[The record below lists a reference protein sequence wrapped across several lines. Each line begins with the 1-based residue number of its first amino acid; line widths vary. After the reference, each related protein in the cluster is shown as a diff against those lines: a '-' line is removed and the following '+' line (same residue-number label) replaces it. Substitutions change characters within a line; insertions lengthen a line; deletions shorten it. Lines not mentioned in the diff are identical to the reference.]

1 MPSLHVLLNSRSGT
15 ATLSA
20 AELHERFESLGYD
33 VTIDDDHERPFPSRL
48 RVARNSPAE
57 ILVAA
62 GGDGTVTALAEVAAE
77 TDKPLLV
84 VPFGTANL
92 LARDLALPLDV
103 EAWLTALPDFVERR
117 IDLGRVNG
125 HVFLHKV
132 VIGFVPGIAAAREK
146 IRGVEAIGARLA
158 FIGYAVRRIL
168 RARRIALELTR
179 DDQPPHIDRLQA
191 VAVANNHYDEALGH
205 FFSRAT
211 LDGGNLSVYK
221 LQSITLLKAV
231 SLALGVFL
239 GRWQDDAALT
249 IETAETLTIRSRR
262 RRLKVML
269 DGEVETLM
277 TPLKFTIEKQR
288 LRVLAPVKAVAEDV
302 QSNVE
307 AAA

>member
-15 ATLSA
+15 ATLTS
-20 AELHERFESLGYD
+20 AELRDRFEALGYE
-33 VTIDDDHERPFPSRL
+33 VTVDDDHRRPFPARL
-48 RVARNSPAE
+48 RNARQSAAE

-77 TDKPLLV
+77 TDRPMLV

-103 EAWLTALPDFVERR
+103 EDWLTALPDFVERR

-125 HVFLHKV
+125 HLFLHKV

-146 IRGVEAIGARLA
+146 IRGVAAIGARLA
-158 FIGYAVRRIL
+158 FIGYAMRRIL

-179 DDQPPHIDRLQA
+179 DGQPPHIDRLQA
-191 VAVANNHYDEALGH
+191 VAIANNHYDEAFGH

-211 LDGGNLSVYK
+211 LDGGHLSVYK
-221 LQSITLLKAV
+221 LQTITPLKAV
-231 SLALGVFL
+231 GLALGVFL

-277 TPLKFTIEKQR
+277 TPLGFTIEKQK
-288 LRVLAPVKAVAEDV
+288 LRVLAPPVVAVDD
-302 QSNVE
+302 SKTDVE

>member
-20 AELHERFESLGYD
+20 DQLRERFEALGYE
-33 VTIDDDHERPFPSRL
+33 VSIDDDHDRPFPARL
-48 RVARNSPAE
+48 RNARKSQAD

-77 TDKPLLV
+77 TDRPLLV

-125 HVFLHKV
+125 QAFLHKV

-146 IRGVEAIGARLA
+146 IRGVAAIGARLA
-158 FIGYAVRRIL
+158 FMGYAARRIL

-179 DDQPPHIDRLQA
+179 DGEAPHIDRLQA
-191 VAVANNHYDEALGH
+191 VAIANNGYDEAFGH

-221 LQSITLLKAV
+221 LQSITLLKAIG
-231 SLALGVFL
+231 LAFGVFL

-249 IETAETLTIRSRR
+249 IETAETLTVRARHK
-262 RRLKVML
+262 RLKVML

-277 TPLKFTIEKQR
+277 TPLVFSIEKQK
-288 LRVLAPVKAVAEDV
+288 LRVLAPPVAVPDDADPT
-302 QSNVE
+302 VE
-307 AAA
+307 TAA

>member
-15 ATLSA
+15 ASLSA
-20 AELHERFESLGYD
+20 EQLRERFEESGYE
-33 VTIDDDHERPFPSRL
+33 VSIDDDADRPFPARL
-48 RVARNSPAE
+48 RSARDSAAD

-77 TDKPLLV
+77 TDRPLLV

-92 LARDLALPLDV
+92 LARDLALPLEI
-103 EAWLTALPDFVERR
+103 EAWLEAFPAFIERR

-146 IRGVEAIGARLA
+146 IRGVEAIGAHLA
-158 FIGYAVRRIL
+158 FIGYAMRRIW
-168 RARRIALELTR
+168 RARRLALEVTR
-179 DDQPPHIDRLQA
+179 DNGPPHIDRLQA
-191 VAVANNHYDEALGH
+191 VAVANNGYDEAFGH
-205 FFSRAT
+205 FFSRSA
-211 LDGGNLSVYK
+211 LDAGNLSVYK
-221 LQSITLLKAV
+221 LSSVTPLKAIG
-231 SLALGVFL
+231 LALGVFI

-249 IETAETLTIRSRR
+249 IDTAERITIRTRR
-262 RRLKVML
+262 KRMKVML

-277 TPLKFTIEKQR
+277 TPLEFSIEKLK
-288 LRVLAPVKAVAEDV
+288 LRVLAPAVPIAADV
-302 QSNVE
+302 VTTAE

>member
-15 ATLSA
+15 ASLSA
-20 AELHERFESLGYD
+20 AQLRERFEASGYE
-33 VTIDDDHERPFPSRL
+33 VSIDDDADRPFPVRL
-48 RVARNSPAE
+48 RDARDSSAD

-77 TDKPLLV
+77 TDRPLLV

-92 LARDLALPLDV
+92 LARDLALPLEI
-103 EAWLTALPDFVERR
+103 EAWLAAFPGFVERR

-158 FIGYAVRRIL
+158 FLGYAMRRIW
-168 RARRIALELTR
+168 RARRIALEVTR
-179 DDQPPHIDRLQA
+179 DNEPPHIDRLQA
-191 VAVANNHYDEALGH
+191 VAVANNGYDEAFGH
-205 FFSRAT
+205 FFSRST
-211 LDGGNLSVYK
+211 LDAGNLSVYK
-221 LQSITLLKAV
+221 LSSVTPLKAIG
-231 SLALGVFL
+231 LALGVFI

-249 IETAETLTIRSRR
+249 IETAESLTIRARR
-262 RRLKVML
+262 KRMKVML

-277 TPLKFTIEKQR
+277 TPLEFSIEKLK
-288 LRVLAPVKAVAEDV
+288 LRVLAPATPVAADAVAAA
-302 QSNVE
+302 E

>member
-1 MPSLHVLLNSRSGT
+1 M
-15 ATLSA
+15 LSA
-20 AELHERFESLGYD
+20 EQLCERFVALGYD
-33 VTIDDDHERPFPSRL
+33 ITIDDDHERPFSARL
-48 RVARNSPAE
+48 RAARNSPAD
-57 ILVAA
+57 ILAAA

-77 TDKPLLV
+77 TDRPLLV

-125 HVFLHKV
+125 HAFLHKV

-146 IRGVEAIGARLA
+146 IRGIEAIGAQLA
-158 FIGYAVRRIL
+158 FMGYAARRIL

-179 DDQPPHIDRLQA
+179 DGEAPHIDRLQA
-191 VAVANNHYDEALGH
+191 VAIANNGYDEAFGH

-211 LDGGNLSVYK
+211 LDGGHLSVYK

-231 SLALGVFL
+231 GLALGVFV

-249 IETAETLTIRSRR
+249 IETAETLTIRSRHK
-262 RRLKVML
+262 RLKVML

-277 TPLKFTIEKQR
+277 TPLNFTIEKQK
-288 LRVLAPVKAVAEDV
+288 LRVLAPVVTVAED
-302 QSNVE
+302 
-307 AAA
+307 AAAAVEDAA

>member
-15 ATLSA
+15 VTQSA
-20 AELHERFESLGYD
+20 RQLRERFEALGYD

-48 RVARNSPAE
+48 RAARNSPAD

-62 GGDGTVTALAEVAAE
+62 GGDGTVTALAQVAAE
-77 TDKPLLV
+77 TDRPMLV
-84 VPFGTANL
+84 LPFGTANL

-117 IDLGRVNG
+117 IDVGRVNG

-132 VIGFVPGIAAAREK
+132 VLGFVPGIAAAREK
-146 IRGVEAIGARLA
+146 IRGVAAIGAQLA
-158 FIGYAVRRIL
+158 FMGYAARRIL
-168 RARRIALELTR
+168 RARRFALELTR
-179 DDQPPHIDRLQA
+179 DGEAPHIDRLQA
-191 VAVANNHYDEALGH
+191 VAIANNHYDEAFGH

-221 LQSITLLKAV
+221 LQSITLLKAIG
-231 SLALGVFL
+231 LAFGVFL

-249 IETAETLTIRSRR
+249 IETAETLTIRSRHK
-262 RRLKVML
+262 RLKVML

-277 TPLKFTIEKQR
+277 TPLNFTIEKQR
-288 LRVLAPVKAVAEDV
+288 LRVLAPVAPVADAAA
-302 QSNVE
+302 SDVE